1 MSLKDWEVNDIIKET
16 ISSFTFFF
24 FFFTRLRKENPSQEY
39 KGQAA
44 ECKLCF
50 SALQTQF
57 ILCAGPSPRHKVPS
71 LCCPF
76 IRPAKRWT
84 RWRQR
89 RLQTPT
95 FLPPPRRGRLLSV
108 KEKLGFIYSDSPPPL
123 DTLGSPQANQS
134 TSTWLW
140 PCGSPGKSH
149 LECVWASRAI
159 NENTEH
165 NRARAMLF
173 ERKGNALTLIWPM
186 TCLVIPPQVV
196 EVWLGMG
203 KG

>member
-16 ISSFTFFF
+16 ISSLTFFF
-24 FFFTRLRKENPSQEY
+24 FTHLRKENPAQEY

-44 ECKLCF
+44 ACKRCF
-50 SALQTQF
+50 SALQTSF
-57 ILCAGPSPRHKVPS
+57 ILSAVPSPRHKLPF

-76 IRPAKRWT
+76 ITLAKRWT
-84 RWRQR
+84 RWQQR

-95 FLPPPRRGRLLSV
+95 FLPPRRRERPLSA
-108 KEKLGFIYSDSPPPL
+108 KEKLGFIHSDSPPPL

-140 PCGSPGKSH
+140 PCRSPGKSH
-149 LECVWASRAI
+149 LECISASRAI

-165 NRARAMLF
+165 DRVGAMLF
-173 ERKGNALTLIWPM
+173 ERRGNALTLIWPV